1 MFRCSENWS
10 LGFGRF
16 DDPGLEI
23 TAFTAYGRIAVVAIL
38 LWIPGICV
46 VVAGFQNI
54 DDSDPPAATPAY
66 DDPCP

>member
-1 MFRCSENWS
+1 MLSVPPKAANV
-10 LGFGRF
+10 LVAA
-16 DDPGLEI
+16 
-23 TAFTAYGRIAVVAIL
+23 TAFTAYGRIAVVTIS